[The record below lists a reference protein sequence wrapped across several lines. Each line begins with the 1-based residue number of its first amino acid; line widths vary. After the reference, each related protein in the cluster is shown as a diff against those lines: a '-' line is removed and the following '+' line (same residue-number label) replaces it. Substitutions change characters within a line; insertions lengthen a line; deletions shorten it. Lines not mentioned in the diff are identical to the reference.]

1 MDVEKEV
8 KKLLKNINL
17 GINKLSLE
25 KFNKLISNALVK
37 HSGKSEYE
45 IHESVKIV
53 AKYFGLTEEM
63 IMTKSRGSVYNA
75 KIILFK
81 ILNHSLGISAQR
93 IAKYFKRYPN
103 SITHALKRFDNLDTQ
118 KRQRDKKLYEDYLE
132 CQKRIKMFINEE
144 ND

>member
-1 MDVEKEV
+1 MDVEKEI

-17 GINKLSLE
+17 GVSRLSLE

-53 AKYFGLTEEM
+53 AKYFELTEEM
-63 IMTKSRGSVYNA
+63 IMTKSRGQVYSA

-118 KRQRDKKLYEDYLE
+118 KRQRDKKLHEDYLE

-144 ND
+144 NA